1 MYRKQVRRRRAT
13 LVLLVVACLVMIS
26 TSFSE
31 GDDGPLH
38 SAQNGVGSIL
48 TPLQEGAD
56 RALKP
61 FRDLVN
67 WFDETFDARG
77 ENEQLKE
84 ENQELRDELTKAQER
99 YEEGLE
105 RKKITDVTAAEELA
119 SLERIDA
126 TVIGRSASA
135 WTQTLQVDKG
145 RRDGVSVDDAVVT
158 GDGLV
163 GRVASVTGGSSRVA
177 LLTDQET
184 AVTARVLKRGPLGVV
199 GAEVGDPDDL
209 ILELIE
215 GGEEV
220 DPGSELVTSGF
231 ANEEGL
237 RSRYPAGI
245 PIGEIRESDPGEQA
259 LQQRVHVK
267 PFADL
272 DRIVHVAVLGRGS
285 GDSG

>member
-13 LVLLVVACLVMIS
+13 LVLLVVACLAMIS

-31 GDDGPLH
+31 GDEGPLH

-48 TPLQEGAD
+48 SPLQEGAD

-67 WFDETFDARG
+67 WFDETFEARG
-77 ENEQLKE
+77 ENERLQE
-84 ENQELRDELTKAQER
+84 ENQELRAELAETQDR
-99 YEEGLE
+99 LEEGRE
-105 RKKITDVTAAEELA
+105 RKKIADVAAGEELA
-119 SLERIDA
+119 ALERVDA
-126 TVIGRSASA
+126 TVIGRSPSA
-135 WTQTLQVDKG
+135 WTQTLAIDKG
-145 RRDGVSVDDAVVT
+145 RKDGVSVDDAVVT

-163 GRVASVTGGSSRVA
+163 GRVSSVTGGTARVA

-184 AVTARVLKRGPLGVV
+184 AVTARVLKSGPLGVV

-209 ILELIE
+209 IFELIE

-231 ANEEGL
+231 ASDDGL

-245 PIGEIRESDPGEQA
+245 PIGEIRESDPGEQV
-259 LQQRVHVK
+259 LEGRVHVK

-272 DRIVHVAVLGRGS
+272 NRIVYVGVLTGGS
-285 GDSG
+285 SG

>member
-13 LVLLVVACLVMIS
+13 LVLLVVACLAMIS

-31 GDDGPLH
+31 GDEGPLH
-38 SAQNGVGSIL
+38 TAQNGVGAIL
-48 TPLQEGAD
+48 GPLQEGAD

-67 WFDETFDARG
+67 WFDETFEARG
-77 ENEQLKE
+77 ENERLQE
-84 ENQELRDELTKAQER
+84 ENQELRAELAETQDR
-99 YEEGLE
+99 LEEGRE
-105 RKKITDVTAAEELA
+105 RNRIADVSAAEELA
-119 SLERIDA
+119 SLERVDA
-126 TVIGRSASA
+126 NVIGRSPSA
-135 WTQTLQVDKG
+135 WTQTLAIDKG
-145 RRDGVSVDDAVVT
+145 RGDGVSVDDAVVT

-163 GRVASVTGGSSRVA
+163 GRVSSVTGGTSRVA

-184 AVTARVLKRGPLGVV
+184 AVTARVLKGGPLGVV

-209 ILELIE
+209 IFELIE

-231 ANEEGL
+231 ASANGL

-245 PIGEIRESDPGEQA
+245 PIGEIRESDPGEQV
-259 LQQRVHVK
+259 LEGRVHVK

-272 DRIVHVAVLGRGS
+272 NRIVYVGVLTRGS
-285 GDSG
+285 SG